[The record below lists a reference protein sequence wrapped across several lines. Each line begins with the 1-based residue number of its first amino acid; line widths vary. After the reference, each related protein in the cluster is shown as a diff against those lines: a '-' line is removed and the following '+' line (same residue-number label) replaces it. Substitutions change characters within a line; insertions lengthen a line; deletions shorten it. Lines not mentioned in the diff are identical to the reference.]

1 MSLRISTY
9 IIHFCKRNWYGVEAK
24 GMRIDSRMGDFMELE
39 DLFLHAVD
47 GADIKSQ
54 SICVEEGSQPDSCER
69 LTIGNK

>member
-1 MSLRISTY
+1 
-9 IIHFCKRNWYGVEAK
+9 
-24 GMRIDSRMGDFMELE
+24 MELE